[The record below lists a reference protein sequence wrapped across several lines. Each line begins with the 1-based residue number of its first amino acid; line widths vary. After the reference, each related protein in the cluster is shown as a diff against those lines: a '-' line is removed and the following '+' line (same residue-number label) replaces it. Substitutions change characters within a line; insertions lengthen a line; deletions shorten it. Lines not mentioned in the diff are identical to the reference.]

1 MNVPA
6 GGVATRA
13 TSRAHPVYSPPPPDM
28 PIPDRLNVTLVAAVT
43 GGGLA
48 LCWLASRLEAWYAI
62 LGVGVVFS
70 YLGLTNYALLY
81 EAVHGNLHSN
91 PRVNYGLGV
100 LTGF

>member
-43 GGGLA
+43 GGCQTRSKHSIRPSKWA
-48 LCWLASRLEAWYAI
+48 LSWASPA
-62 LGVGVVFS
+62 
-70 YLGLTNYALLY
+70 
-81 EAVHGNLHSN
+81 
-91 PRVNYGLGV
+91 V
-100 LTGF
+100 LTLIGWLLHLTGMGALWS